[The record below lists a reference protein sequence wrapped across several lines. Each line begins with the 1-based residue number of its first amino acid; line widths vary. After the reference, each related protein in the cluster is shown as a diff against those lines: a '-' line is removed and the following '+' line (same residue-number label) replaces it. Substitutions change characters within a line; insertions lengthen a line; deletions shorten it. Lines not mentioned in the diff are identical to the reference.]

1 LGGASARGLTPLA
14 FVMADRVAQA
24 DAEPANGALARSIDS
39 LSDLLGVEDV
49 VAALAVPNKKSLF
62 VQLSRMAAKTRGLS
76 ASEVTERLLDRER
89 LGSTGFGGGV
99 AIPHGK
105 IEGLDRVVG
114 IFAKLAT
121 PIDFAAIDEMPVDVV
136 FLLLSPPDAGVE
148 HLKALAR
155 VSRKLRD
162 RAFVAKLRG
171 AGSPDAL
178 YALLSNGDLRNGV

>member
-1 LGGASARGLTPLA
+1 MGEPLSQSA
-14 FVMADRVAQA
+14 AD
-24 DAEPANGALARSIDS
+24 PANGLPRSVDS
-39 LSDLLGVEDV
+39 LADLLTPDDV
-49 VAALAVPNKKSLF
+49 IAALTVPNKKSLF
-62 VQLSRMAAKTRGLS
+62 VQLSRLAAKSRKLS
-76 ASEVTERLLDRER
+76 AADVTERLLDRER

-105 IEGLDRVVG
+105 IEGLEQVVG
-114 IFAKLAT
+114 VFARLAT
-121 PIDFAAIDEMPVDVV
+121 PIDFAAIDDMPVDLV

-162 RAFVAKLRG
+162 RSFVAKLRG

-178 YALLSNGDLRNGV
+178 YALLANGDGRGA

>member
-1 LGGASARGLTPLA
+1 MGDTLSQPAADPANAASRSVDSLADLLTP
-14 FVMADRVAQA
+14 ADV
-24 DAEPANGALARSIDS
+24 I
-39 LSDLLGVEDV
+39 
-49 VAALAVPNKKSLF
+49 AALTVPNKKSLF
-62 VQLSRMAAKTRGLS
+62 VQLSRLAAKSRKLS
-76 ASEVTERLLDRER
+76 ATDVTERLLDRER

-105 IEGLDRVVG
+105 IEGLEHVVG
-114 IFAKLAT
+114 VFARLAT
-121 PIDFAAIDEMPVDVV
+121 PIDFAAIDDMPVDLV

-162 RAFVAKLRG
+162 RSFVAKLRG

-178 YALLSNGDLRNGV
+178 YALLANGDGRGA

>member
-1 LGGASARGLTPLA
+1 
-14 FVMADRVAQA
+14 MD
-24 DAEPANGALARSIDS
+24 E
-39 LSDLLGVEDV
+39 LSDILSPDAVQ
-49 VAALAVPNKKSLF
+49 AALAVPNKKALF
-62 VQLSRMAAKTRGLS
+62 QQLAAS
-76 ASEVTERLLDRER
+76 AGKLVGIDSKLVIERLVERER

-114 IFAKLAT
+114 VFARLAQ
-121 PIDFAAIDEMPVDVV
+121 PIDFAAIDDMPVDLV

-155 VSRKLRD
+155 VSRRLRD

-171 AGSPDAL
+171 AGSEDAL
-178 YALLSNGDLRNGV
+178 YALFATGEARDAA